1 VSSEPGRGKGKNR
14 TFWLLLVSAFAFSS
28 GGITEE
34 FDKEFPA
41 LHSTA
46 TEQLHLLWIACGTD
60 DRLIDINHK
69 FRERLAST
77 LSTWTSRRPARIRGW
92 FGCGT

>member
-1 VSSEPGRGKGKNR
+1 LGEESEKTGLSGWFCVR
-14 TFWLLLVSAFAFSS
+14 VCVHS
-28 GGITEE
+28 GGITEG

-46 TEQLHLLWIACGTD
+46 TEQLHLLWIAYGTD

-69 FRERLAST
+69 FREWLAST
-77 LSTWTSRRPARIRGW
+77 LSTWTSRRPARIGGW